1 MKMVHTT
8 LRVDFWL
15 IGSRSIGELSAS
27 QDVEVVIGGMTAC
40 VAFGAHRGACEI
52 FSNTFPR
59 SGKEDKP
66 KMMRYS
72 VMPGGHVNK
81 FD

>member
-15 IGSRSIGELSAS
+15 IGSRSIGELSAF
-27 QDVEVVIGGMTAC
+27 QDVEVVVGGMTAC
-40 VAFGAHRGACEI
+40 VAFGAHCGACES

-59 SGKEDKP
+59 SGKGGQTEDDKVFCDAWG
-66 KMMRYS
+66 S
-72 VMPGGHVNK
+72 CQQI
-81 FD
+81 

>member
-15 IGSRSIGELSAS
+15 IGSRSIGELSAF
-27 QDVEVVIGGMTAC
+27 QDVEVVVGGMTAC
-40 VAFGAHRGACEI
+40 VAFGAHCGACEI
-52 FSNTFPR
+52 SVTHFPEA
-59 SGKEDKP
+59 GKEDKP